1 MDRGNGTK
9 TIYYKS
15 LKSLIMNNNLFFG
28 LLLLSFNYNCADVN
42 SQDMAQNTK
51 TVDSVYVGPTYFS
64 DDLVREDSLYTAI
77 IRVDKQSNKE
87 HVLSIQMNLKKDAY
101 FVSPNAKRDFSGK
114 FTIVLKEADKLK
126 LSKAIVETPLSKE
139 ELDSHP
145 FVDGLVNW
153 VQVDTNYKQTLTVLS
168 KENFEVS
175 GHIQFTIEPRCTLEK
190 IPFILSY
197 VDGKLSLKMDGC

>member
-1 MDRGNGTK
+1 MLQETDRGNGTK

-15 LKSLIMNNNLFFG
+15 LKSLIMKNNLFFG

-51 TVDSVYVGPTYFS
+51 AVDSVYVGPTHFS

-87 HVLSIQMNLKKDAY
+87 HVLSIQMNVKKNGY
-101 FVSPNAKRDFSGK
+101 FVSPTESGAFTGK
-114 FTIVLKEADKLK
+114 FTIVLTEPQHLQTNG
-126 LSKAIVETPLSKE
+126 AIIETPLSKVDE
-139 ELDSHP
+139 NEG
-145 FVDGLVNW
+145 FVKLVREN
-153 VQVDTNYKQTLTVLS
+153 TYYKQSLKVLTN
-168 KENFEVS
+168 ENFEVS